1 MVKLEDA
8 VVARLSSHGTTFE
21 VLVDPEL
28 ALSLR
33 MGGNVDMRSLL
44 ASDKI
49 FKDSKKGDVASEE
62 MIRKVFGTTDVFKVA
77 EQIVKRGEV
86 QVTTEQRRRMR
97 EQRLKQVVAL
107 ISRRAVNPQTGLP
120 HPPARI
126 ESAINEAKVQ
136 IDEYKSAEEQIPRI
150 VKALAPI
157 LPLKFETKRIAIKIP
172 ASYVGRVQR
181 TVREFGTVKQEQW
194 LNDGSWAV
202 VVEIPAGVQ
211 GEFFDK
217 LNELTRGE
225 VETKVLQ

>member
-8 VVARLSSHGTTFE
+8 VVAKLASHGTTFE

-33 MGGNVDMRSLL
+33 MGEAVDMRSLL

-62 MIRKVFGTTDVFKVA
+62 MIRKAFGTTDVFKVA
-77 EQIVKRGEV
+77 EQIVKKGEV

-97 EQRLKQVVAL
+97 EQRLKQVVAM

-126 ESAINEAKVQ
+126 EAAINEAKAH
-136 IDEYKSAEEQIPRI
+136 IDEYKSAEEQLPKI

-157 LPLKFETKRIAIKIP
+157 LPLKFETRRIAIKIS

-211 GEFFDK
+211 GEFFDR

-225 VETKVLQ
+225 VETKVL

>member
-33 MGGNVDMRSLL
+33 TGGSVDMHNLL

-62 MIRKVFGTTDVFKVA
+62 MIRKVFGTTDVYKVA
-77 EQIVKRGEV
+77 EQIVKKGEV
-86 QVTTEQRRRMR
+86 QITTEQRRRMR
-97 EQRLKQVVAL
+97 EQRLKQVVAI

-126 ESAINEAKVQ
+126 ETAINEAKVQ
-136 IDEYKSAEEQIPRI
+136 IDEYKSAEEQIPKI

-181 TVREFGTVKQEQW
+181 TVREFGVVKQEQW

-211 GEFFDK
+211 GEFFDR
-217 LNELTRGE
+217 LNDLTRGE
-225 VETKVLQ
+225 VETKVL